1 MALNCK
7 GDIALN
13 LELKQLS
20 MDSFNDITNFF
31 VGVFSNEPWN
41 DDWSDKNQ
49 LHAYMTELID
59 NRNSLVF
66 GLYKDNIMVGLSM
79 GHIKH
84 WYEGTEYVINEF
96 CVKSDKQGQ
105 GIGSKFIDLIEGNI
119 KERGI
124 NTIFLLT
131 DRNVPAY
138 DFYKK
143 KGFTELVNNVA
154 FYKN

>member
-1 MALNCK
+1 MN
-7 GDIALN
+7 I
-13 LELKQLS
+13 ELKELK
-20 MDSFNDITNFF
+20 MDSFDVITDFF
-31 VGVFSNEPWN
+31 VSVFSNEPWN
-41 DDWSDKNQ
+41 DDWSDKSQ

-66 GLYKDNIMVGLSM
+66 GLFIDNNIVGLSM
-79 GHIKH
+79 GYVKH

-96 CVKSDKQGQ
+96 CVKTEKQGQ
-105 GIGSKFIDLIEGNI
+105 GLGSIFIELIDGSI
-119 KERGI
+119 KKRGI

-143 KGFTELVNNVA
+143 NGFTELESNVA
-154 FYKN
+154 FYRN